1 MTSNDTPT
9 ETEGIVTV
17 IPGSCSCG
25 SDMHACSSHPALAVE
40 RAVKIGGKTP
50 AADAILTS
58 RDQFVG

>member
-1 MTSNDTPT
+1 
-9 ETEGIVTV
+9 
-17 IPGSCSCG
+17 
-25 SDMHACSSHPALAVE
+25 MHACSSHPALAVE